1 MSGTDWLPIIL
12 EASAIAGGLIF
23 YVKNWQARDRLRKVR
38 YANMLM
44 NELKAIWD
52 SIKRAESD
60 DYHEEFLEPLP
71 DNVYNGF
78 VSSTN
83 LSYFDKDL
91 QEHLHDLYMNLKDYN
106 KSTFPDENPRAIKNV
121 VLTPIGLLDILSD
134 SVEEAI
140 VLVNEFLQRNRSAK
154 RWRPLLKAIHWY
166 YDD

>member
-1 MSGTDWLPIIL
+1 MPSSVET
-12 EASAIAGGLIF
+12 
-23 YVKNWQARDRLRKVR
+23 N
-38 YANMLM
+38 
-44 NELKAIWD
+44 
-52 SIKRAESD
+52 

-71 DNVYNGF
+71 DNVYDGF

-91 QEHLHDLYMNLKDYN
+91 QEHLHDLYMNLKNYN
-106 KSTFPDENPRAIKNV
+106 EDVFPDENTRASKGMAID
-121 VLTPIGLLDILSD
+121 PMGLFDDLSD

-140 VLVNEFLQRNRSAK
+140 ALVNEFRRRNRSAK